1 MVLESCHEFIEEK
14 FKLSTEVVYTGL
26 DTKQSFMLI
35 NVSQFGYIEHISEIK
50 IDSARAKLNDVPIN
64 EIEKKQLRSGA
75 GQLLLKQGLTLAMER
90 VLLQIRT
97 YLELYV
103 I

>member
-1 MVLESCHEFIEEK
+1 MFGGNDWFLSHVMGSLKSK

-64 EIEKKQLRSGA
+64 EI
-75 GQLLLKQGLTLAMER
+75 
-90 VLLQIRT
+90 
-97 YLELYV
+97 
-103 I
+103 